1 MKKMLLA
8 ILKFLSKKILKKHRP
23 QIVGITGSVGKTSTT
38 EAIFTVLSAK
48 FSVRK
53 SMKNY
58 NNEFG
63 VPLTIIGSVSGNR
76 SLVRWLGI
84 LLKGFRLSLVRDS
97 FYPQILVLEMGAD
110 RKGDIQYLVNMA
122 HPYVGVITSISES
135 HLEYFGTLN
144 AIIKEKADLIRYL
157 EKEEYAVLNMD
168 EETVQKASKQTE
180 ASVLSFG
187 FSEKRDMS
195 ALEMNV
201 SGVTYDHTTDVS
213 KIRGV
218 SFKISYNGSSV
229 PVFLPSVLGKQHVYS
244 ALAAASVGVIFKMN
258 LIEISE
264 ALKRYDP
271 PNGRMNVIAGVK
283 KTLIIDDTYNSS
295 PASSVNALETVAGI
309 AIAKGAQRFAVLG
322 DMLELGSFSAKA
334 HKEIGALV
342 HILRYDY
349 LIAVGERASDMAR
362 GARDAG
368 MKEER
373 VYSFSNSVEAGK
385 FVQERMEEGDVL
397 LVKGSQG
404 VRMER
409 IVKEIMAEPLRA
421 EELLVRHDAYWLKR

>member
-218 SFKISYNGSSV
+218 SFKIS
-229 PVFLPSVLGKQHVYS
+229 
-244 ALAAASVGVIFKMN
+244 
-258 LIEISE
+258 
-264 ALKRYDP
+264 
-271 PNGRMNVIAGVK
+271 
-283 KTLIIDDTYNSS
+283 
-295 PASSVNALETVAGI
+295 
-309 AIAKGAQRFAVLG
+309 
-322 DMLELGSFSAKA
+322 
-334 HKEIGALV
+334 
-342 HILRYDY
+342 
-349 LIAVGERASDMAR
+349 
-362 GARDAG
+362 
-368 MKEER
+368 
-373 VYSFSNSVEAGK
+373 
-385 FVQERMEEGDVL
+385 
-397 LVKGSQG
+397 
-404 VRMER
+404 
-409 IVKEIMAEPLRA
+409 
-421 EELLVRHDAYWLKR
+421 